1 MTKKSCVDCRFAE
14 KSGETLIWF
23 KCTWEK
29 PDDVKLPGFVYLKMV
44 MAQEVIPKDCPT
56 WEERKRSRSMEEIVK
71 AVLDATKYLSD
82 ASLVKDD
89 PRSASWRAL
98 HELLKEFRGSYTN
111 YVEQEQEHELIRAG
125 WEKHTGLMAGLW
137 FFKGSAGNNK
147 GPLFGRRQSDA
158 YKYMKDGHV
167 KA

>member
-1 MTKKSCVDCRFAE
+1 MTEKSCVDCRFAE

-44 MAQEVIPKDCPT
+44 MSQEVIPKNCPT

-71 AVLDATKYLSD
+71 AVLDATKDLSD
-82 ASLVKDD
+82 ASLVSDD
-89 PRSASWRAL
+89 PRSDPVT
-98 HELLKEFRGSYTN
+98 LKEFRGSYTN